1 MCSSYI
7 NIPFINTDQTTQLRI
22 VFICNILTHIILIQ
36 PILAVSHR
44 VAMQNSS
51 LTRVKTA
58 FTQGIWVTLISI
70 AIGFSFKVWLA
81 HYLPKDDLA
90 LFHSVVDLISLSLI
104 LMTGFRSSMVVSYSQ
119 TQNDRDIIN
128 VFRYSLITM
137 VLITWG
143 VVIPYIKHQL
153 HIDVSYY
160 QLVGIIFGMGLKVYF
175 TNLIAMY
182 RLYSISNKVVWLE
195 PLANVFMFFICY
207 YLFKLDAL
215 VSLFMGL
222 TLSSLA
228 IAVYMFKKRRKDI
241 STRPLAGVHFDPKLV
256 NFVKK
261 SFTASLEAGA
271 SILMIY
277 ITVLLTIRHF
287 SVDELGDFQ
296 VVVRPVFTY
305 LTLLFVFPIYRFVLP
320 ELAVCV
326 RNKDHQQIKLIR
338 LWVFKVSLAVSS
350 VFFLVMLFFGK
361 SLVLTIFPREYDGAI
376 PVLLHF
382 SVFFIFMMLNAYQLA
397 YIKAHGYFMHS
408 LCIRI
413 CGIATL
419 IFSFQLFSQF
429 TDNVVAIIVALCSGY
444 LMMFVFSSVIERQIL
459 KSHHTQITPQPA

>member
-1 MCSSYI
+1 MVVMQSS
-7 NIPFINTDQTTQLRI
+7 P
-22 VFICNILTHIILIQ
+22 
-36 PILAVSHR
+36 
-44 VAMQNSS
+44 
-51 LTRVKTA
+51 LTRVKSA

-70 AIGFSFKVWLA
+70 AIGFSFKIWLA
-81 HYLPKDDLA
+81 HWIPKDDLA

-153 HIDVSYY
+153 DIDVSYY

-195 PLANVFMFFICY
+195 PLANVLMFFVCY
-207 YLFKLDAL
+207 YIFNLDAL

-228 IAVYMFKKRRKDI
+228 IAAYMFKKRRRDI
-241 STRPLAGVHFDPKLV
+241 STRPLTGVHFDPNLV
-256 NFVKK
+256 SFVKK

-326 RNKDHQQIKLIR
+326 RNGDHQQIKLIR
-338 LWVFKVSLAVSS
+338 QWVFKVAFAVSS
-350 VFFLVMLFFGK
+350 LFFLVMLLFGE
-361 SLVLTIFPREYDGAI
+361 SLVLTLFPHEYDGAI

-382 SVFFIFMMLNAYQLA
+382 SLFFIFMMLNAYQLA
-397 YIKAHGYFMHS
+397 YIKAHGRFMHS

-413 CGIATL
+413 SGIFTL
-419 IFSFQLFSQF
+419 MLSFQLLSQF
-429 TDNVVAIIVALCSGY
+429 TDNVVAIIIALCSGY
-444 LMMFVFSSVIERQIL
+444 LMMFILSSVVERQIL
-459 KSHHTQITPQPA
+459 KSHNIKLIHQPVLSN